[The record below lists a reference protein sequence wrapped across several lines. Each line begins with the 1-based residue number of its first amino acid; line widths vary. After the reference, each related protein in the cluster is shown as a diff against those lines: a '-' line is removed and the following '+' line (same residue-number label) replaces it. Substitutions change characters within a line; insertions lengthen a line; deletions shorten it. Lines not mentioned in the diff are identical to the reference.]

1 MMPEMDGF
9 EFVAELRRTPEWRH
23 IPVLVVT
30 ARDLSDEDRRRLYGG
45 VQQVIQKG
53 AYDRDQLLFEVGQVL
68 AATVARE
75 DDLEPILETRPVA
88 AL

>member
-1 MMPEMDGF
+1 
-9 EFVAELRRTPEWRH
+9 
-23 IPVLVVT
+23 
-30 ARDLSDEDRRRLYGG
+30 
-45 VQQVIQKG
+45 VQQIIQKG
-53 AYDRDQLLFEVGQVL
+53 AYDRDRLLFEVGQVL